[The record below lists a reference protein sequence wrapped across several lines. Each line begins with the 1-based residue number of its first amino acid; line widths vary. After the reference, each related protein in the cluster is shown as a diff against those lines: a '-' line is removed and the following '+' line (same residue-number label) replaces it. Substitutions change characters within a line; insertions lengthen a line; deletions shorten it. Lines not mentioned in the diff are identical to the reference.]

1 MDKEQKEHLEF
12 IKLAE
17 AENNKVFEKM
27 APNMANEYN
36 PKYVQAVKGTEL
48 EKLDSNDKQKLLK
61 NLLSLYGNR
70 YHAFRD
76 AWVNLFGS
84 SKATPFK
91 QSPKSVLD
99 EFMNDAM
106 NAKKSAF
113 KNDYPIKWL
122 TKKYAKEMKLIRDKS
137 IRG

>member
-12 IKLAE
+12 IKFTE
-17 AENNKVFEKM
+17 TENNKVFEKM
-27 APNMANEYN
+27 IPNMANEYN

-48 EKLDSNDKQKLLK
+48 EKLDSDDKQKLLK

-91 QSPKSVLD
+91 QSPKSVLE

-113 KNDYPIKWL
+113 KNDYPTKWL
-122 TKKYAKEMKLIRDKS
+122 SKKYAREMKLIRDKS
-137 IRG
+137 ISG